1 MSRQYAHIRSPAVI
15 AHRGA
20 SGYLPEH
27 TREAKVLA
35 HGQGAD
41 YLEQDVV
48 ATRDGQL
55 VVLHDLHL
63 DDVTDVAAKFPDR
76 RRPDGRHYVIDFD
89 LEELLR
95 LRVIERRVPG
105 SERLVYPERFVE
117 RSLEFRIVPLDEEI
131 RLIRELNR
139 TTGRTVGL
147 YPEIKAP
154 AFHRRHGVDVARLL
168 LDTLERHGYTEA
180 ADPAIVQCFD
190 PAELARCRRELGTR
204 LRLAQ
209 LIDTD
214 APADAYSPRALAAIA
229 EYADIL
235 APPWAALI
243 GPAGDPRSRPAVA
256 GFVTEAKRAGLELH
270 PFTFRAETVP
280 ECFETFEAQ
289 LEFYFVELGAAALFC
304 DQPDVAVRVRDAL
317 NDRSIDSGGIAGPG
331 GVD

>member
-1 MSRQYAHIRSPAVI
+1 MSRPSKPIRSPAVI

-48 ATRDGQL
+48 ATRDRQL
-55 VVLHDLHL
+55 VVLHDLYL

-89 LEELLR
+89 LEELLA
-95 LRVIERRVPG
+95 LRVVERRAAGTERAAYPG
-105 SERLVYPERFVE
+105 RFGD

-139 TTGRTVGL
+139 TTGRTTGL

-154 AFHRRHGVDVARLL
+154 AFHHRHGIDVAALL
-168 LDTLERHGYTEA
+168 LETLERHGFAEPT
-180 ADPAIVQCFD
+180 DSVVVQCFD
-190 PAELARCRRELGTR
+190 PSELARCRRELGTR

-214 APADAYSPRALAAIA
+214 APADAYSPRALARVA

-235 APPWAALI
+235 APPWPALI
-243 GPAGDPRSRPAVA
+243 EPAGGPRSRPAVA
-256 GFVTEAKRAGLELH
+256 GCVAEAKRAGLELH

-280 ECFETFEAQ
+280 EPFGTFEAQ
-289 LEFYFVELGAAALFC
+289 LGFFFADVGVSALFC
-304 DQPDVAVRVRDAL
+304 DQPDVAVRVRDELAGEGVGGGG
-317 NDRSIDSGGIAGPG
+317 SSGAGRTG
-331 GVD
+331 